1 MVFGIIQENIM
12 KEKELNS
19 FKIQIGDLEIECV
32 DGYSEEEMKNQITP
46 LDETIKN
53 SDNENDLTV

>member
-1 MVFGIIQENIM
+1 M

-32 DGYSEEEMKNQITP
+32 DGYSEEEMKDQITP